1 VSAPAVDA
9 PRNRVVLMIA
19 AAAIIAVVV
28 VLAIVFAVRAG
39 NDDVAVPPLTAA
51 EKQAG
56 AVRVSYP
63 DRSLPNRPARID
75 LGDTTVLVYFVSAN
89 GSGDSV
95 TADLR
100 VATDA
105 SPGGTTTEVT
115 LQKGQSKT
123 VDGFTVTLLDAFDT
137 GDLSRDAADVTVAPV
152 D

>member
-105 SPGGTTTEVT
+105 TPGGTEVT

-123 VDGFTVTLLDAFDT
+123 VDGFAVTLLDAFDT